1 MAMISNTMA
10 LSPGQPLDGQR
21 VQRISRRSAGTENAR
36 RKDEVIRV
44 CTVNI
49 GTLLGKRREV
59 VEMLARRRVDIC
71 CIQEV
76 RYKNQGT
83 TAFGSNEEK
92 YKFWYSGNSFGT
104 NGVGLL
110 VKQELVE
117 RVLEVER
124 YSDRLMKIRMVL
136 GKAVCHVFSAYAP
149 QAGLTAQQKEDFW
162 ELVEE
167 EVAKVPNSE
176 GLIIGGDLNG
186 HIGSDRAG
194 FEEIRGLHGFG
205 QVNREGETIL

>member
-1 MAMISNTMA
+1 MVISSKMAI
-10 LSPGQPLDGQR
+10 SPGQPLNGQR
-21 VQRISRRSAGTENAR
+21 VRRIPRWGAGTENVR

-92 YKFWYSGNSFGT
+92 YKFWYHGNKDGT
-104 NGVGLL
+104 NGVGIL
-110 VKQELVE
+110 VRQELVE
-117 RVLEVER
+117 RVLNVER
-124 YSDRLMKIRMVL
+124 YSDRPMKIIM
-136 GKAVCHVFSAYAP
+136 
-149 QAGLTAQQKEDFW
+149 
-162 ELVEE
+162 
-167 EVAKVPNSE
+167 
-176 GLIIGGDLNG
+176 
-186 HIGSDRAG
+186 
-194 FEEIRGLHGFG
+194 
-205 QVNREGETIL
+205 ILSKTV